1 MGSSRALLE
10 LALSSG
16 GSSSGNNGDVSST
29 CHENEKKRIEPAE
42 EEENLAEEEEEEE
55 EEGDERVLHRHVP
68 SPVLRVSW
76 DQDTTAVYVRVAVPR
91 YDRPRTRCPT

>member
-16 GSSSGNNGDVSST
+16 GSSSGNNGDISST

-42 EEENLAEEEEEEE
+42 EEENLAEEEEEE